1 MRPLILDVATVIGLI
16 VMMLVAVS
24 VLIMIVGLFVDA
36 WRQRR
41 KVYVPRSWV
50 AAEQEERRDCRR
62 RPARREDHR

>member
-36 WRQRR
+36 REERR
-41 KVYVPRSWV
+41 RRYVPREWV
-50 AAEQEERRDCRR
+50 DDEVARR
-62 RPARREDHR
+62 RGDHPSGGGR